1 MGNQVENRIDLKLL
15 EVKSENRPAL
25 VPYLT
30 VGYPSIKLSAEIA
43 LKTLVSGADM
53 LELGIPFSDPIA
65 DGPTIQKTGFKALEN
80 GVSLSVCMD
89 VLTKVREENNDSPI
103 IFMGY
108 FNPFLQYGLERFMG
122 DASDRGLDGLIIPD
136 LPMEESVVISEQ
148 CRKNGIH
155 HIPLLAPTSTKERI
169 KSSCEQAGGFIYC
182 VSLTGVTGARDGL
195 SKGVENLVER
205 IRVHTN
211 LPVLV
216 GFGVSQKKDV
226 EMISKF
232 ADGAVVGSAFLDHIA
247 NSSEGSEISSAVE
260 FIESISVK

>member
-1 MGNQVENRIDLKLL
+1 MENRIDLKLL

-65 DGPTIQKTGFKALEN
+65 DGPTIQKTGFKALEI

-247 NSSEGSEISSAVE
+247 NSSEGSEISSAGE

>member
-1 MGNQVENRIDLKLL
+1 MENRIDLKLL

-247 NSSEGSEISSAVE
+247 NSSEGSEISSAGE
-260 FIESISVK
+260 FIEGISVK

>member
-1 MGNQVENRIDLKLL
+1 MENRINLKLL
-15 EVKSENRPAL
+15 AVKSENRPAL

-30 VGYPSIKLSAEIA
+30 VGYPSIKLSVEIA
-43 LKTLVSGADM
+43 LKTLGSGADM

-108 FNPFLQYGLERFMG
+108 FNPFLQYGLERFME
-122 DASDRGLDGLIIPD
+122 DASDRGLDGLIIVD

-155 HIPLLAPTSTKERI
+155 HIPLLAPTSTEERI
-169 KSSCEQAGGFIYC
+169 KSSCEHAGGFIYC

-195 SKGVENLVER
+195 SMGVESLVEG
-205 IRVHTN
+205 IRAHTD

-247 NSSEGSEISSAVE
+247 SSPKGSEVSAAGA
-260 FIESISVK
+260 FIESILVK

>member
-1 MGNQVENRIDLKLL
+1 MGNRINLKLL
-15 EVKSENRPAL
+15 AVKSENRPAL

-30 VGYPSIKLSAEIA
+30 VGYPTIKLSAEIA
-43 LKTLVSGADM
+43 LKTLGSGADM

-89 VLTKVREENNDSPI
+89 VLTNIRKENNDSPI

-108 FNPFLQYGLERFMG
+108 FNPFLQYGLERFMEE
-122 DASDRGLDGLIIPD
+122 ASDRGLDGLIIPD

-148 CRKNGIH
+148 CRRNGIH
-155 HIPLLAPTSTKERI
+155 LIPLLAPTSTEERI
-169 KSSCEQAGGFIYC
+169 KFSCEHAGGFIYC
-182 VSLTGVTGARDGL
+182 VSLTGVTGARKGL
-195 SKGVENLVER
+195 SMGVENLVER
-205 IRVHTN
+205 IRVHTD

-216 GFGVSQKKDV
+216 GFGVSQKKDI
-226 EMISKF
+226 EKISKF

-247 NSSEGSEISSAVE
+247 NSSEGSEISSAGE

>member
-1 MGNQVENRIDLKLL
+1 MENRIDLKLL

-80 GVSLSVCMD
+80 GVSLPVCMD

-155 HIPLLAPTSTKERI
+155 QIPLLAPTSTKERI

-247 NSSEGSEISSAVE
+247 NSSEGSEISSAGE

>member
-1 MGNQVENRIDLKLL
+1 MENRINLKLL
-15 EVKSENRPAL
+15 AVKSENRPAL

-30 VGYPSIKLSAEIA
+30 VGYPTIKLSTEIA
-43 LKTLVSGADM
+43 LKVLGSGADM

-89 VLTKVREENNDSPI
+89 VLTNIRKENDAAPI

-108 FNPFLQYGLERFMG
+108 FNPFLQYGLERFMEE
-122 DASDRGLDGLIIPD
+122 ASDRGLDGLIIPD
-136 LPMEESVVISEQ
+136 LPIEESVVISEQ

-155 HIPLLAPTSTKERI
+155 LIPLLAPTSTEERI
-169 KSSCEQAGGFIYC
+169 RSSCEHAGGFIYC
-182 VSLTGVTGARDGL
+182 VSLTGVTGAREGL
-195 SKGVENLVER
+195 SVGVEGLVEKIR
-205 IRVHTN
+205 IHTD

-232 ADGAVVGSAFLDHIA
+232 AEGAVVGSAFLDHIA
-247 NSSEGSEISSAVE
+247 SSREGSEISAAGA
-260 FIESISVK
+260 FIESILVK

>member
-1 MGNQVENRIDLKLL
+1 MENRIDLKLL

-108 FNPFLQYGLERFMG
+108 FIPFLQYGLERFMG

-247 NSSEGSEISSAVE
+247 NSSEGSEISSAGE

>member
-1 MGNQVENRIDLKLL
+1 MENRIDLKLL

-247 NSSEGSEISSAVE
+247 NSSEGSEISSAGE
-260 FIESISVK
+260 LIESISVK

>member
-1 MGNQVENRIDLKLL
+1 MENRIDLKLL
-15 EVKSENRPAL
+15 DVKSENRPAL

-30 VGYPSIKLSAEIA
+30 VGYPTIKLSVAIA
-43 LKTLVSGADM
+43 LKTLGSGADM

-89 VLTKVREENNDSPI
+89 VLTKIREENNDSPI

-108 FNPFLQYGLERFMG
+108 FNPFLQYGLERFME
-122 DASDRGLDGLIIPD
+122 DASDRGLDGLIIVD

-155 HIPLLAPTSTKERI
+155 HIPLLAPTSTEERI
-169 KSSCEQAGGFIYC
+169 KSSCEHAGGFIYC

-195 SKGVENLVER
+195 SMGVESLVEG
-205 IRVHTN
+205 IRAHTD

-247 NSSEGSEISSAVE
+247 SSSEGSEISAAGA
-260 FIESISVK
+260 FIESISMK

>member
-1 MGNQVENRIDLKLL
+1 MENRIDLKLL

-205 IRVHTN
+205 IRIHTN

-226 EMISKF
+226 EMIS
-232 ADGAVVGSAFLDHIA
+232 DGAVVGSAFLDHIA
-247 NSSEGSEISSAVE
+247 NSTEGSEISSAGE
-260 FIESISVK
+260 FIEGISVK

>member
-1 MGNQVENRIDLKLL
+1 MENRIDLKLL

-65 DGPTIQKTGFKALEN
+65 DGPTIQKTDFKALEN

-247 NSSEGSEISSAVE
+247 NSSEGSEISSAGE

>member
-1 MGNQVENRIDLKLL
+1 MENRIDLKLL

-89 VLTKVREENNDSPI
+89 VLTNIRKENNDSPI

-108 FNPFLQYGLERFMG
+108 FNPFFQYGLERFMG

-247 NSSEGSEISSAVE
+247 NSSEGSEISSAGE

>member
-1 MGNQVENRIDLKLL
+1 MENRIDLKLL

>member
-1 MGNQVENRIDLKLL
+1 MENRIDLKLL

-205 IRVHTN
+205 IRIHTN

-247 NSSEGSEISSAVE
+247 NSTEGSEISSAGE
-260 FIESISVK
+260 FIEGISVK

>member
-1 MGNQVENRIDLKLL
+1 MENRIDLKLL

-205 IRVHTN
+205 IRIHTN

-247 NSSEGSEISSAVE
+247 NSSEGSEISSAGE
-260 FIESISVK
+260 FIEGISVK

>member
-1 MGNQVENRIDLKLL
+1 MENRIDLKLL

-205 IRVHTN
+205 IRIHTN

-247 NSSEGSEISSAVE
+247 NSSEGSEISSAGE

>member
-1 MGNQVENRIDLKLL
+1 MENRIDLKLL

-30 VGYPSIKLSAEIA
+30 VGYPSIKLSVEIA
-43 LKTLVSGADM
+43 LKTLGSGADM

-80 GVSLSVCMD
+80 GVSLPVCMD

-247 NSSEGSEISSAVE
+247 NSSEGSEISSAGE

>member
-1 MGNQVENRIDLKLL
+1 MENRIDLKLL

-182 VSLTGVTGARDGL
+182 VSLTGLTGARDGL

-247 NSSEGSEISSAVE
+247 NSSEGSEISSAGE

>member
-1 MGNQVENRIDLKLL
+1 MENRIDLKLL

-216 GFGVSQKKDV
+216 GFGVSTRSDV
-226 EMISKF
+226 DAIGEF
-232 ADGAVVGSAFLDHIA
+232 ADGAVVGSAFLNRI
-247 NSSEGSEISSAVE
+247 SEADTGEEINEAAKFLE
-260 FIESISVK
+260 ELTRH

>member
-1 MGNQVENRIDLKLL
+1 MENRIDLKLL

-30 VGYPSIKLSAEIA
+30 VGYPSIKLSTEIA

-247 NSSEGSEISSAVE
+247 NSSEGSEISSAGE
-260 FIESISVK
+260 FIEGISVK

>member
-1 MGNQVENRIDLKLL
+1 MENRIDLKLL

-80 GVSLSVCMD
+80 GVSLPVCMD
-89 VLTKVREENNDSPI
+89 VLTKIREENNDSPI

>member
-1 MGNQVENRIDLKLL
+1 MENRIDLKLL

-43 LKTLVSGADM
+43 LKTLGSGADM

-89 VLTKVREENNDSPI
+89 DLTKVREENNDSPI

-148 CRKNGIH
+148 CRKKGIH

-247 NSSEGSEISSAVE
+247 NSSEGSEISSAGE